1 MLKQIPNG
9 FQARFFRETEGDE
22 LPKIET
28 NSKMLIVPCFIR
40 QFTRDDGTTGYKWF
54 AAVIVPTGADT
65 SDYDAFV
72 QKSWSFLRKYFYGTP
87 EAQNEMRDDNLWE
100 AHRQAVRSAFPKF
113 EGETNA
119 AVLRYEDI
127 KYEFWRKID
136 AVLASVQKT
145 RDKLPAMPFDDRAM
159 FAWAEQNN
167 VPDALVKSAEEVF
180 VRVAI
185 NLGVIK
191 RNWNELFID
200 IPE

>member
-1 MLKQIPNG
+1 MLTNIPNG
-9 FQARFFRETEGDE
+9 FQTRYFRETEGDT
-22 LPKIET
+22 LPTITT
-28 NSKMLIVPCFIR
+28 NNGWLLVPCFIR

-54 AAVIVPTGADT
+54 YAIIPPTGADT
-65 SDYDAFV
+65 SDYDNFIA
-72 QKSWSFLRKYFYGTP
+72 KSWSFLRKYFYSTP
-87 EAQNEMRDDNLWE
+87 DAQSEMRDDSTWE
-100 AHRQAVRSAFPKF
+100 AHRQAVRSAFPKYA
-113 EGETNA
+113 GEVNT
-119 AVLRYEDI
+119 AVNRYGDI
-127 KYEFWRKID
+127 KDEFWDKIGEI
-136 AVLASVQKT
+136 LASVEKT

-167 VPDALVKSAEEVF
+167 VPEALVKSAEEVF